1 MFAGSSH
8 EKSRERILLD
18 MQRYGGICRQSAES
32 FCLLQGV
39 GSATGGSPLSVIR
52 NGLLWPGRS
61 RRVSKLFGR
70 ILWSAMLRGRPTR
83 VIDASLIVSTVLI
96 GVNDG
101 CELFSAR

>member
-1 MFAGSSH
+1 MPA
-8 EKSRERILLD
+8 D
-18 MQRYGGICRQSAES
+18 S

-39 GSATGGSPLSVIR
+39 AEGVATGGSPLSVIR

-70 ILWSAMLRGRPTR
+70 ILWSAMLRGRSTR

-96 GVNDG
+96 GVNDE